1 MPDRVFLFKKQ
12 GENRGEW
19 SLPDTA
25 QAGVSY
31 RGVKPARLRRSASNY
46 VRNLVQGGVRYL

>member
-1 MPDRVFLFKKQ
+1 MPGRVFLFKKQ

-25 QAGVSY
+25 QAGVSC
-31 RGVKPARLRRSASNY
+31 RGVKPARLRRSASNF